1 MDVAAGVVRDTNES
15 DITGQWLK
23 QPSAESG
30 EVPKAA
36 NPGRIHF
43 IVPPAYRNS
52 MNCQA
57 AWSLWYGSPKA
68 VTDVADKLM
77 RLRSP
82 ELSGVRGMASCGLP
96 KRTSA
101 PPANVLVAFLG
112 VLEHREIVE
121 RVMGD
126 EFQRVDIGSR
136 LDFNLGVILG
146 NDARDKLRAMALGSP
161 AAELVKTIVQHFPIL
176 TSLFQAGAFY
186 REFALPLLYMGS
198 LQERLNDTAVKLSQ
212 PDRLRIE
219 MAITVLVMELPGP
232 FSSVLLATSEKL
244 VNMLPE
250 RAMQRAAVVAKVGRD
265 LNALQPLSE
274 QMDMDSFADIVR
286 EVHLFGHKSVSQAK
300 QRVPRLLDIAESH
313 ALALRPGENLVGIV
327 YTQFCSEFALPQWAI
342 VIDAMVKHADAM
354 EVPFDHKTFHRDL
367 IGRAIAQP
375 KGQTEDAI
383 QLLRSLITAT
393 YAKLDPAA
401 FLQRADKQLAK
412 VRDLELQI
420 ATLGANLTVTA
431 MAKIG
436 ALAEAGSA
444 EIKANRGWFKDEIE
458 GLLPVVRAWQTFY
471 AHWDRLHQ
479 KAPGVAPKSP
489 ASLSVVETL
498 PVQRH
503 APAVVPPDVQQMQAE
518 LESANATIEQNGT
531 AIAEL
536 RTEIFN
542 LRSVNESLSLANRR
556 PESLA
561 VSMDLMRRIALREA
575 ITPTDVLLFI
585 EATSEG
591 RVVVLDSAWK
601 SAKEAATFQGSARM
615 LEVISA
621 MVFGYYD
628 SIMSGNPDAVA
639 RVLLGNTYS
648 ANESDNTSSQRKLR
662 ALREFNYLG
671 RPHYFERHLKVGNGS
686 GLEGMRVHFDIID
699 GKVVIAYAGPHL
711 EVWTSN

>member
-1 MDVAAGVVRDTNES
+1 MDVAAGVVKGNNAS
-15 DITGQWLK
+15 DIPDRLLEEL
-23 QPSAESG
+23 SAGSDV
-30 EVPKAA
+30 VPKAGKL
-36 NPGRIHF
+36 GRIHY
-43 IVPPAYRNS
+43 IVPPAYRNVT
-52 MNCQA
+52 NCQA
-57 AWSLWYGSPKA
+57 SWSLWYGSTKA

-82 ELSGVRGMASCGLP
+82 ELNGVRGMASCGLP

-101 PPANVLVAFLG
+101 PPAHVLVAFLG

-126 EFQRVDIGSR
+126 DFQRVDIGSR
-136 LDFNLGVILG
+136 LDVNLGHVLG

-198 LQERLNDTAVKLSQ
+198 LQERLSDTAVKLSQ

-219 MAITVLVMELPGP
+219 MAITVLVMELPDP
-232 FSSVLLATSEKL
+232 FSSVLLGTSEQL

-265 LNALQPLSE
+265 LDALQPLSE
-274 QMDMDSFADIVR
+274 QMDMDSFADIIR
-286 EVHLFGHKSVSQAK
+286 DVHIFGHKSVSQAK
-300 QRVPRLLDIAESH
+300 RVPRLLDMAESH

-327 YTQFCSEFALPQWAI
+327 YSQFCSEFALPRWAI
-342 VIDAMVKHADAM
+342 AIDAMVKHASAM
-354 EVPFDHKTFHRDL
+354 ELPFDHKTFQRDL
-367 IGRAIAQP
+367 IGRAIVQP
-375 KGQTEDAI
+375 KGQTEEAI

-393 YAKLDPAA
+393 YARLDPAA

-436 ALAEAGSA
+436 ALAEAGGA
-444 EIKANRGWFKDEIE
+444 EIKANRGWFKDEVE
-458 GLLPVVRAWQTFY
+458 NLLPVVRAWQGFY
-471 AHWDRLHQ
+471 AEWDRLHR
-479 KAPGVAPKSP
+479 KVPGVAAKSP
-489 ASLSVVETL
+489 ASLSVVEKL

-503 APAVVPPDVQQMQAE
+503 ATAVVPQDVQHIQAE
-518 LESANATIEQNGT
+518 LESAHATIKQNAT
-531 AIAEL
+531 ALVEL
-536 RTEIFN
+536 RTENFN
-542 LRSVNESLSLANRR
+542 LRSVNENLTLANRR
-556 PESLA
+556 PECLA
-561 VSMDLMRRIALREA
+561 VSMDLMRRIAIREA

-585 EATSEG
+585 EATSQG

-601 SAKEAATFQGSARM
+601 SAKEAATFQSSARM

-628 SIMSGNPDAVA
+628 SIMSGNPDATA
-639 RVLLGNTYS
+639 RALLGKSYS
-648 ANESDNTSSQRKLR
+648 ANESENTSSNGKLR
-662 ALREFNYLG
+662 ALREFHYLG
-671 RPHYFERHLKVGNGS
+671 HPHYFERHLKVGNGS

-711 EVWTSN
+711 EVWSSN